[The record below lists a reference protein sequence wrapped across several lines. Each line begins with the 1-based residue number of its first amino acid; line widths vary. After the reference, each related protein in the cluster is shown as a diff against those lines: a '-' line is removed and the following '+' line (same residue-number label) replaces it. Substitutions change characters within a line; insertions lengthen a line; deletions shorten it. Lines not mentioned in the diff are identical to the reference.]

1 MTVSRRSALL
11 GSVAV
16 PGAMLLGTSVTSA
29 QTAYPTKPIQMV
41 IPYPPGASDV
51 LGRRLAIGMGQA
63 LGQTIVVVN
72 KPGAST
78 QVASNFVAQ
87 SPPDGYTI
95 YMANP
100 AELAAGPSLFKSIPF
115 NALTDFSPITYVGDA
130 PFVLVASIDAPYKSY
145 AELIAHIK
153 ANPGQVKFG
162 SYGVQAQND
171 IAGRRFNLG
180 IKNDLQIIPYQGGT
194 PALNAVVRN
203 EVQVLFA
210 TTIPTR
216 PFIVNKQLRPLAI
229 AAEKRVPL
237 YPDLPTL
244 RELGVDLVDAAAFGL
259 VGPKGMS
266 PEIVKK
272 IHDVTLAELAKPEIK
287 EFLDGLG
294 IIVIA
299 NTPEQFAARLKEM
312 TAHWAE
318 FAPKIGIEKQ

>member
-1 MTVSRRSALL
+1 MTISRRVALMGSA
-11 GSVAV
+11 AV
-16 PGAMLLGTSVTSA
+16 PGVMLLGANTAGA

-51 LGRRLAIGMGQA
+51 LGRRLAVGMGQA

-78 QVASNFVAQ
+78 QVASSFVAQ

-115 NALTDFSPITYVGDA
+115 NALIDFTPITYVGDA
-130 PFVLVASIDAPYKSY
+130 PFVLVAAIDAPYKTY
-145 AELIAHIK
+145 AELLAHIK

-180 IKNDLQIIPYQGGT
+180 IKSNLQIIPYQGGT

-203 EVQVLFA
+203 EVQILFA

-229 AAEKRVPL
+229 AAEKRLAL
-237 YPDLPTL
+237 YPDVPTL

-259 VGPKGMS
+259 VGPKGMP

-272 IHDVTLAELAKPEIK
+272 IHDVTVAEMAKPEIK
-287 EFLDGLG
+287 AFLDGLG
-294 IIVIA
+294 IISIA
-299 NTPEQFAARLKEM
+299 STPEQLAARLKEM

-318 FAPKIGIEKQ
+318 FAPKLGIEKQ